1 MQIITDIKNKRY
13 WNDLFNKK
21 IEEIVKKCNNNSST
35 TSTAVIKAKNRNE
48 YNTICKVID
57 DSGKR

>member
-1 MQIITDIKNKRY
+1 MIYLI
-13 WNDLFNKK
+13 KK

-57 DSGKR
+57 DS